1 MTVEI
6 RTITDDEVTAFR
18 NAMVTTFGDDTDS
31 DPGGADRFRAI
42 IDRSQAWAAVDGG
55 TIVATAGT
63 YDLGLGIPGYATIR
77 MAGLTMVSV
86 RPTHRRRGILR
97 QLMQHHLDDARARSY
112 PISGL
117 WASESTIYGRFGY
130 GIAAEGDAYDLED
143 TNSLVIAGGREL
155 DDVEWIDEP
164 RAREVLPALY
174 ARATAE
180 RPGVLRRSDVWWR
193 ERRFLEA
200 PFVREGMS
208 KRRYVIARRGPD
220 AVGYVV
226 YRQLGAFAGGRPSG
240 KVSIIELVG
249 ADTRA
254 EATLW
259 RFALGMDLF
268 PTVSWWNA
276 PVDGVLPYLISDL
289 RRLKR
294 RRTDTLWLRIEDVA
308 ATLTARR
315 YAADGALRFGLDD
328 GTAWDLVVEEGR
340 ARCTTTTRAPDL
352 RLDRQTLAAL
362 FLGGA
367 LATRL
372 ARAELV
378 AGDVAA
384 IASAD
389 RLFAW
394 GVAPWC
400 PEVF

>member
-42 IDRSQAWAAVDGG
+42 IDRSQAWSVGDGG

-220 AVGYVV
+220 AVG
-226 YRQLGAFAGGRPSG
+226 
-240 KVSIIELVG
+240 
-249 ADTRA
+249 D
-254 EATLW
+254 
-259 RFALGMDLF
+259 
-268 PTVSWWNA
+268 
-276 PVDGVLPYLISDL
+276 VLQPPL
-289 RRLKR
+289 
-294 RRTDTLWLRIEDVA
+294 
-308 ATLTARR
+308 
-315 YAADGALRFGLDD
+315 
-328 GTAWDLVVEEGR
+328 
-340 ARCTTTTRAPDL
+340 
-352 RLDRQTLAAL
+352 
-362 FLGGA
+362 
-367 LATRL
+367 
-372 ARAELV
+372 
-378 AGDVAA
+378 
-384 IASAD
+384 
-389 RLFAW
+389 
-394 GVAPWC
+394 
-400 PEVF
+400 

>member
-6 RTITDDEVTAFR
+6 RTITDDEVVAFR
-18 NAMVTTFGDDTDS
+18 TAMIATFGDDVDS
-31 DPGGADRFRAI
+31 DPAGPDRFRAT
-42 IDRSQAWAAVDGG
+42 IDRAQVWAAFDGG

-86 RPTHRRRGILR
+86 RPTHRRRGLLR
-97 QLMQHHLDDARARSY
+97 QLMAKHLDDARARSY

-117 WASESTIYGRFGY
+117 WASEATIYGRFGY
-130 GIAAEGDAYDLED
+130 GVAAESDAVELED
-143 TNSLVIAGGREL
+143 ANSIAVAAGREL
-155 DDVEWIDEP
+155 DDVEWIDEA
-164 RAREVLPALY
+164 RARELLPAIY
-174 ARATAE
+174 ARTTAE
-180 RPGVLRRSDVWWR
+180 RPGVLRRSEPWWR

-208 KRRYVIARRGPD
+208 KRRYVLARRGAD
-220 AVGYVV
+220 AVGYIV
-226 YRQLGAFAGGRPSG
+226 YRQNGGFSAGRPTG
-240 KVSIIELVG
+240 KVSINELVA

-268 PTVSWWNA
+268 PTVTWWNM
-276 PVDGVLPYLISDL
+276 PVDGVLPHLISDL

-308 ATLTARR
+308 ATLAARR
-315 YAADGALRFGLDD
+315 YVSDGALRFGLDD

-340 ARCTTTTRAPDL
+340 ARCTSTTRTPDL
-352 RLDRQTLAAL
+352 RVDRQTLGAL

-367 LATRL
+367 SAHRL
-372 ARAELV
+372 ARAELIS
-378 AGDVAA
+378 GDVAA
-384 IASAD
+384 IATAD
-389 RLFAW
+389 RLFTW
-394 GVAPWC
+394 PIAPWC